1 MSTRMAIRSQI
12 ADTPFR
18 LGSTSYVYEAGLLD
32 NVERLAGERLVDDIE
47 LVLFE
52 VENGPTNFP
61 DTATTQALADIAAAA
76 GLTFTVHLP
85 LDLRHDADGE
95 HPSLRLGRRVV
106 EMTRP
111 LGPLAWVFHLDGT
124 DIDKPGWLDQASRA
138 VETALRWVASPD
150 LLALENLENYDPARL
165 EPVYA
170 AFPISRALDIGHL
183 WKQGLFFNTLKDFG
197 GQDRLRVIHLHG
209 CVDAPDGRRE
219 DHVSLAQAPPAQLDA
234 AIRALAGF
242 EGALTLEVFGEAD
255 FLSSRAALLQ
265 SYNRVT
271 SCPA

>member
-1 MSTRMAIRSQI
+1 MTTRVTTAG
-12 ADTPFR
+12 TPFR
-18 LGSTSYVYEAGLLD
+18 LGSTSYVYEAGLLA
-32 NVERLAGERLVDDIE
+32 NVERLAAERLVDDIE

-61 DTATTQALADIAAAA
+61 DAATTQALADIAAAA

-111 LGPLAWVFHLDGT
+111 LNPLAWVFHLDGT
-124 DIDKPGWLDQASRA
+124 GIDEAGWLNQASRA
-138 VETALRWVASPD
+138 VETALRWVASPE
-150 LLALENLENYDPARL
+150 LLALENLEHYDPARL
-165 EPVYA
+165 EPIHA

-183 WKQGLFFNTLKDFG
+183 WKQGRSFNNLKNFG
-197 GQDRLRVIHLHG
+197 GDDRARVVHLHG
-209 CVDAPDGRRE
+209 CADAPDGRRE
-219 DHVSLAQAPPAQLDA
+219 DHVSLARMAPAQLDA
-234 AIRALAGF
+234 ALRALAGF
-242 EGALTLEVFGEAD
+242 QGALTLEVFGEAD
-255 FLSSRAALLQ
+255 FFSSRAALLQ